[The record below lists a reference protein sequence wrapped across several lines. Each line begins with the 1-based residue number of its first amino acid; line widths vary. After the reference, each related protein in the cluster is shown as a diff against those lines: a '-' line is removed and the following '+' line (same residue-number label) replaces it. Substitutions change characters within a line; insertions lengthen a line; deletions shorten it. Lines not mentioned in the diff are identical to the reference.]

1 MSEYLTPQEVLD
13 QITASGY
20 DGYWS
25 ISADGKNGDKFT
37 TVFLAPDTEQQIA
50 KALELAPDGIEADKC
65 ANEDGSEFAS
75 LHPWTIRY
83 PAKKA
88 QS

>member
-1 MSEYLTPQEVLD
+1 MSEYLTPPELVE
-13 QITASGY
+13 QIIASGY

-25 ISADGKNGDKFT
+25 LNVDGKNGDKYT

-50 KALELAPDGIEADKC
+50 KALELAPDGIEAGKYTSK
-65 ANEDGSEFAS
+65 DGSGFAS

-88 QS
+88 QP

>member
-1 MSEYLTPQEVLD
+1 MTRFPTPPELVE
-13 QITASGY
+13 QIIASGY

-50 KALELAPDGIEADKC
+50 KALELAPDGIEAGKC

-88 QS
+88 QA

>member
-1 MSEYLTPQEVLD
+1 MNEYLTPQEVLD

-25 ISADGKNGDKFT
+25 MNVAGINGDRFV
-37 TVFLAPDTEQQIA
+37 TVYLGVATEQQLVA
-50 KALELAPDGIEADKC
+50 ALEMAPDGIEANKHTSK
-65 ANEDGSEFAS
+65 DGSEFAS
-75 LHPWTIRY
+75 LHSWTICY
-83 PAKKA
+83 PAKEA

>member
-13 QITASGY
+13 QVTASGY

-25 ISADGKNGDKFT
+25 MSADGKNGDKFV
-37 TVFLAPDTEQQIA
+37 TVFFGAATEQQLVA
-50 KALELAPDGIEADKC
+50 ALEMAPDGIEANKY
-65 ANEDGSEFAS
+65 ETRDGKESAS
-75 LHPWTIRY
+75 IFPWTICY